1 MNRKKLPRT
10 GLPMIKKV
18 YGKTAILLL
27 RACYS
32 NPLALV
38 LTQDMNLLVVKM
50 GKMDVSIVAK

>member
-1 MNRKKLPRT
+1 
-10 GLPMIKKV
+10 MIKKV